1 MSLLQTITTALANQ
15 EPQIDQSIH
24 PIIFNSNDIL
34 RNLNLQIDDSNE
46 DQTIKRVEGWKISD
60 IDTEIVELGNDFVKK
75 LTKKRKNPNLFGIEE
90 FLRLLKSFLEKI
102 RAKVVVLVDV
112 DGTSLSC
119 VCVLIE
125 KLGLFLGRDV
135 VGLIV
140 ESCVDLGVWDV
151 LETLIREGVVGQL
164 VPKSLIEGVI
174 RTNRSDLI
182 CLCVKHGSHVQ
193 SSDFL
198 SILKYFLS
206 PPKDAYSTML
216 VVRKEWEKEGL
227 LAIEKA
233 TKKGVSSQ
241 LALVA
246 KQASLLLMIAY
257 DGFDSSE
264 LCMHYLFASS
274 ILDELALSYC
284 ASRLDGAEMVKLIR
298 YFGKWLRKYERFP
311 QVVPCPKAASSLN
324 LKCCDFVPSLE
335 VIVKCLGSVLDD
347 QFSSLML
354 HSEYYEELR
363 SIDEVVKSLTSEV
376 RLYCSLADLVNNVRR
391 EVGPGDNV

>member
-34 RNLNLQIDDSNE
+34 RNLNPQIDDSNE
-46 DQTIKRVEGWKISD
+46 DQTLKRVQGWKISET
-60 IDTEIVELGNDFVKK
+60 DTEIIESGNNFVKK

-102 RAKVVVLVDV
+102 RAKVGVLVDV
-112 DGTSLSC
+112 DGYNLSS
-119 VCVLIE
+119 VRVLIE
-125 KLGLFLGRDV
+125 KLGPFLGRDV
-135 VGLIV
+135 VGLVV
-140 ESCVDLGVWDV
+140 EVCVDLGVWDV
-151 LETLIREGVVGQL
+151 LETLIREGVVGARFACSVL
-164 VPKSLIEGVI
+164 
-174 RTNRSDLI
+174 
-182 CLCVKHGSHVQ
+182 
-193 SSDFL
+193 DFL

-206 PPKDAYSTML
+206 PPKEGYSTL
-216 VVRKEWEKEGL
+216 LIVRKEWEKEAM

-233 TKKGVSSQ
+233 TKKGVSGQ
-241 LALVA
+241 AALVA
-246 KQASLLLMIAY
+246 KQASFLLMIAY

-264 LCMHYLFASS
+264 LCMHYLFGSS
-274 ILDELALSYC
+274 MLDELALSYC
-284 ASRLDGAEMVKLIR
+284 ASRLDGAEMMKLIR

-347 QFSSLML
+347 QFSSLVL
-354 HSEYYEELR
+354 HSEYHEELR

-376 RLYCSLADLVNNVRR
+376 RSYCSLSDLIDNVRR
-391 EVGPGDNV
+391 EVGRVDNM